1 MLILDRVRE
10 GMVFV
15 SMARDEIFVRT
26 AQYKVKYVQSQEPRR
41 EVRTPIVSVR
51 HYGDG
56 SITAFPVRRRAMHHS
71 SVRLE
76 DATDWKTAI
85 FPADPLPFPVT
96 IATDCSEPEDNMPA
110 QIPRQARHRREA
122 PNRIGTLPF
131 ESDSSEDGENTIGW
145 DDIRFDDDDDNDDD
159 DDVPTPNFQ
168 RRTQD
173 MTLAE
178 AAEAS
183 QLATQ
188 EAVQAVGGKLLRPH
202 AKFYIEKGKNRC
214 TIKFDPPVTGRFI
227 LLKMYHPS
235 ENIDI
240 QGVHA
245 KGFAGPRYFPSVDL
259 R

>member
-1 MLILDRVRE
+1 
-10 GMVFV
+10 MVFV
-15 SMARDEIFVRT
+15 TMASDDIFSRT
-26 AQYKVKYVQSQEPRR
+26 AQYKVKYIQSQDSLTAERI
-41 EVRTPIVSVR
+41 PIVSVR
-51 HYGDG
+51 HNEDG
-56 SITAFPVRRRAMHHS
+56 TTTSYARLRRARMQHHI
-71 SVRLE
+71 E
-76 DATDWKTAI
+76 DPTYYSEAV

-96 IATDCSEPEDNMPA
+96 IATDCSDPEDHMPTNT
-110 QIPRQARHRREA
+110 RSRRPA
-122 PNRIGTLPF
+122 PNRIGQLPF
-131 ESDSSEDGENTIGW
+131 ESDSSEDGENVLGRW
-145 DDIRFDDDDDNDDD
+145 DDLSFNENED
-159 DDVPTPNFQ
+159 TPPPNHLQ

-202 AKFYIEKGKNRC
+202 AKFFIEKGKNRC
-214 TIKFDPPVTGRFI
+214 TIRFDPPVTGRFI

-240 QGVHA
+240 QGVYA

>member
-1 MLILDRVRE
+1 
-10 GMVFV
+10 MVFV
-15 SMARDEIFVRT
+15 SMALDDIFART
-26 AQYKVKYVQSQEPRR
+26 AQYKVKYIQFPEPRSAGGR
-41 EVRTPIVSVR
+41 ENRTPIVSVR
-51 HYGDG
+51 HNGDG
-56 SITAFPVRRRAMHHS
+56 TTTAFPVRRRAMQHS
-71 SVRLE
+71 SQRLD
-76 DATDWKTAI
+76 DATDYKTAI

-96 IATDCSEPEDNMPA
+96 IATDCSDPDENMA
-110 QIPRQARHRREA
+110 HPRNRR
-122 PNRIGTLPF
+122 PINRIGHLPF
-131 ESDSSEDGENTIGW
+131 ESDSSEDGENLGW
-145 DDIRFDDDDDNDDD
+145 DDIPFDDDDD
-159 DDVPTPNFQ
+159 TPPPNYQ

-214 TIKFDPPVTGRFI
+214 TIKFDPPVTGRYI

-245 KGFAGPRYFPSVDL
+245 KGFAGPRYFPSVEL

>member
-1 MLILDRVRE
+1 
-10 GMVFV
+10 MVFV
-15 SMARDEIFVRT
+15 SMASDEIFNRT
-26 AQYKVKYVQSQEPRR
+26 AQYKVKYIESQEPRNSGGR
-41 EVRTPIVSVR
+41 DSRTPIVSVR
-51 HYGDG
+51 HHGDG
-56 SITAFPVRRRAMHHS
+56 TTTSVPVRRRVMQ
-71 SVRLE
+71 RYYQ

-96 IATDCSEPEDNMPA
+96 IATDCSDPEDNMAHPGS
-110 QIPRQARHRREA
+110 RR
-122 PNRIGTLPF
+122 PINRIGMLPF
-131 ESDSSEDGENTIGW
+131 ESDSSEDGENTLGW
-145 DDIRFDDDDDNDDD
+145 DDIRFDDDDGS
-159 DDVPTPNFQ
+159 PPPHYH

-183 QLATQ
+183 QVATQ
-188 EAVQAVGGKLLRPH
+188 EAVQAVGGRLLRPH

-214 TIKFDPPVTGRFI
+214 TIKFDPPVTGRYI

-245 KGFAGPRYFPSVDL
+245 KGFAGPRFFPSVEL